1 MRKLIL
7 LLLAIFCLMPSVPA
21 QTTKRKKVAVVLSG
35 GGAKGMAHI
44 GVLKVLERAGIP
56 IDIVT
61 GTSMGSIV
69 GGLYATGISAG
80 TLDSLVRAQDWSFVL
95 SDKEDLSHQSLKE
108 REKQNTYLISKSINF
123 KGKTLAD
130 GGLIAGKNLD
140 VLFNSLIGQYNDSID
155 FNTLPIPYA
164 CVATNII
171 DNTEYVFHS
180 GLLRRAM
187 RASMAIPGAFA
198 PVKYGDMV
206 LVDGGL
212 RNNFPVDIAR
222 EMGADFVIGVTV
234 QGEPKTAADLNSTTS
249 ILSQIVDVNCKNKYE
264 ANLQMTDIPIRVDT
278 HGYGS
283 ASFTT
288 AAIDT
293 LIRRGEEE
301 AIKHWDEIIALR
313 DSIGVRMSQPRA
325 YQPRMPLPGNHQHKV
340 GRYLFVDMTE
350 KDQQFIRKKFGLKE
364 GKSIDDNRADLITP
378 SIRRDLFY
386 KQASFHFDKNTS
398 SGTDDETA
406 VFIAGVKR
414 TNEVN
419 LGIRFDNEETVS
431 LIMNADFPLHT
442 EMPVDLD
449 MTVRLGKRNMGRV
462 DLTFHPQ
469 SRFRHTLSYAIHRN
483 DIDIF
488 SKGEK
493 SYNLTYTQHTAS
505 LTLFNFDVRNFN
517 ICIGPEWDYY
527 HYSSLLV
534 DQTKDVDMEPMKHDS
549 FISYQAQVNY
559 NGEDQ
564 WFFPTRGARF
574 FAKFAYYT
582 DNFVKM
588 DDEIGPRELA
598 AMWRMS
604 FPINRYLSVQP
615 LLYGRVMDGDEV
627 PYILHNTIGG
637 DWFGRYFV
645 QQAPFPGVKHVE
657 ITGNKFFAAQA
668 QVQVNVTKNNI
679 IQLRFAAAQ
688 QADQFSQLMKNRTM
702 LGSTLG
708 YHYNTLF
715 GPVGA
720 TVGYSNKSKK
730 FYGFLNLGF
739 AF

>member
-1 MRKLIL
+1 MRKLL
-7 LLLAIFCLMPSVPA
+7 LIIIAAFCFLPSVPA

-69 GGLYATGISAG
+69 GGLYATGISAS

-108 REKQNTYLISKSINF
+108 REKQNTYLITKSINF

-140 VLFNSLIGQYNDSID
+140 VLFNNLIGQYNDSID
-155 FNTLPIPYA
+155 FNKLPIPYA

-198 PVKYGDMV
+198 PVRYGDMV

-222 EMGADFVIGVTV
+222 EMGADYVIGVTV
-234 QGEPKTAADLNSTTS
+234 QGEPKTAEDLHSTTS

-264 ANLQMTDIPIRVDT
+264 DNLQITDIPIRVDT

-283 ASFTT
+283 ASFTP

-301 AIKHWDEIIALR
+301 AMKHWDEIIAMR
-313 DSIGVRMSQPRA
+313 DSVGVSHSVTRA
-325 YQPRMPLPGNHQHKV
+325 YQPRMSLPNNRQHKV
-340 GRYLFVDMTE
+340 TRFIFVDMTE
-350 KDQQFIRKKFGLKE
+350 KDQQFIRNKFGLKE
-364 GKSIDDNRADLITP
+364 GKSIDDNRADLITT

-386 KQASFHFDKNTS
+386 KQASFHFDKNTA
-398 SGTDDETA
+398 SGTDEETA

-419 LGIRFDNEETVS
+419 LGIRFDNEEKVS
-431 LIMNADFPLHT
+431 LIMNADFPLRT
-442 EMPVDLD
+442 ETPIDLD
-449 MTVRLGKRNMGRV
+449 MTVRLGKRNLGRV
-462 DLTFHPQ
+462 DLTLHPQ
-469 SRFRHTLSYAIHRN
+469 SRFRHTLSYAIQHN
-483 DIDIF
+483 DIDIY
-488 SKGEK
+488 SKGSK
-493 SYNLTYTQHTAS
+493 SYNLTYSQHTVS
-505 LTLFNFDVRNFN
+505 LTVFNFDLRNFN
-517 ICIGPEWDYY
+517 VCIGPQWDYY
-527 HYSSLLV
+527 HYNSLLV

-582 DNFVKM
+582 DNFANMNDK
-588 DDEIGPRELA
+588 IGPREWA

-604 FPINRYLSVQP
+604 FRLSPYLSVQP
-615 LLYGRVMDGDEV
+615 LLYGRVVNGNDV

-645 QQAPFPGVKHVE
+645 QQAPFPGVRHVE
-657 ITGNKFFAAQA
+657 VTGNKLLAAQG

-688 QADQFSQLMKNRTM
+688 QADQFSELMKHRTM
-702 LGSTLG
+702 LGTTLG

-720 TVGYSNKSKK
+720 TLGYSNKSKK
-730 FYGFLNLGF
+730 LYGFLNLGF